1 MTSMTTTMAF
11 LLSLATATMTQ
22 EGSIKSSSAEAAKQA
37 KRREPSLVELARQT
51 QRNKAGSRKPVRL
64 ITNADLAKLSGAK
77 VSTGQFSSR
86 PAVRKTTSEEVET
99 ADHGITPDLL
109 AEWQQAFAEAAGKI
123 QLEANQGA
131 VLQLR
136 MNNLRNAFLRQSD
149 GSRQARIQ
157 ALLQD
162 TLRQI
167 ETNKQAQAKAR
178 EALSE
183 LQSKART
190 AGFTQAEIA
199 GLTGEIA
206 EPSAEIVPPETRNQP

>member
-1 MTSMTTTMAF
+1 MLTW
-11 LLSLATATMTQ
+11 
-22 EGSIKSSSAEAAKQA
+22 
-37 KRREPSLVELARQT
+37 RSLVGPKSL
-51 QRNKAGSRKPVRL
+51 PV
-64 ITNADLAKLSGAK
+64 N
-77 VSTGQFSSR
+77 FSSR

-109 AEWQQAFAEAAGKI
+109 TEWQQAFAEAAGKI

-167 ETNKQAQAKAR
+167 ETNNKLRPKPAK
-178 EALSE
+178 L
-183 LQSKART
+183 
-190 AGFTQAEIA
+190 
-199 GLTGEIA
+199 
-206 EPSAEIVPPETRNQP
+206 

>member
-37 KRREPSLVELARQT
+37 KRHEPSLVELARQT

-167 ETNKQAQAKAR
+167 ETNKQAQTKAR

-199 GLTGEIA
+199 GLTGKIA
-206 EPSAEIVPPETRNQP
+206 EPSAEIVPPETGNQP